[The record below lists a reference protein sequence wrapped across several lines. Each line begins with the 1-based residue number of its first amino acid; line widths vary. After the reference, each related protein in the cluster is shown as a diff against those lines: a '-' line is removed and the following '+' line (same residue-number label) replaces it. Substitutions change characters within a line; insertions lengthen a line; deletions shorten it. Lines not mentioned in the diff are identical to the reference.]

1 MAAGTRDEADHARF
15 RRFAWIVLGWNL
27 IVVLWGAY
35 VRASGSGAGCGNRWP
50 LCNGEVVPQAP
61 QIGTVIEFTHRMSSG
76 VALALVVILSTWAFL
91 RFPRGAAVRRM
102 AALSV
107 LFIVAEAL
115 LGAGLVLLRYVA
127 HNESA
132 GRALYLSAHLV
143 NTQLLLAVLAA
154 TAVLASPGT
163 PRFAGYWRGTPLAML
178 LVSLAVSITGAVAAL
193 GDTLYPAPSLAAGM
207 LQDFSS
213 GSSLLLRLRMVHPAL
228 AIAAG
233 IYIAIAAF
241 TQSREEKTRGPAIAV
256 MLLVLAQLCTGAV
269 NVVLRAPIP
278 MQIFHLLL
286 ADLLWIALILLFLR
300 ARETRPTAS
309 SSVSPC

>member
-1 MAAGTRDEADHARF
+1 
-15 RRFAWIVLGWNL
+15 
-27 IVVLWGAY
+27 
-35 VRASGSGAGCGNRWP
+35 
-50 LCNGEVVPQAP
+50 
-61 QIGTVIEFTHRMSSG
+61 
-76 VALALVVILSTWAFL
+76 
-91 RFPRGAAVRRM
+91 
-102 AALSV
+102 
-107 LFIVAEAL
+107 
-115 LGAGLVLLRYVA
+115 
-127 HNESA
+127 
-132 GRALYLSAHLV
+132 
-143 NTQLLLAVLAA
+143 
-154 TAVLASPGT
+154 
-163 PRFAGYWRGTPLAML
+163 
-178 LVSLAVSITGAVAAL
+178 
-193 GDTLYPAPSLAAGM
+193 
-207 LQDFSS
+207 
-213 GSSLLLRLRMVHPAL
+213 MVHPAL